1 MDFDQIIKSAINI
14 SDKLD
19 RMGHIELADQMDKLI
34 IQKLSEQRIW
44 NSQTKEVIAQQQPE
58 EIEIE
63 IPEEEKLMLED
74 VLISLQESLKTK

>member
-44 NSQTKEVIAQQQPE
+44 NSQTKKVIAQQQPE